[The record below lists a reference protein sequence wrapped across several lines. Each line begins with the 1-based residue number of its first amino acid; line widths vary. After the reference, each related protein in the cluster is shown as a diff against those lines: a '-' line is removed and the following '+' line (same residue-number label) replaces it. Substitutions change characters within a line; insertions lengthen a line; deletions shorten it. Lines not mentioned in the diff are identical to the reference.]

1 MYAVIKTGG
10 KQYRVQP
17 DDILEIERLPGEA
30 GDILEFDQVLMLSG
44 DAGFEIGTPVVSG
57 ALVAAELVEQTRGDK
72 IKIFKKKRRKHY
84 RRTMGHR
91 QDLSQI
97 RITEILTGGAK
108 PTKAAA
114 AKKTA
119 PAKKA
124 AKAEQTG
131 KTEQPAPAVSEAAA
145 EAPSKAPAEK
155 APAKKAPAKKAAKAE
170 ETGKAEQPAPAVSE
184 AAAEAPKKAAATKAP
199 AEKAPAKKAGAQK
212 APAKKAAD
220 KTTADKKASGKGDDL
235 TLIAGVGPVIAKKLE
250 GLGITTWKQIAALTP
265 TKVAEIDEQLNFKGR
280 IEREEWIEQAKD
292 LAAGKPPRAKS
303 DKPDSDKQD

>member
-44 DAGFEIGTPVVSG
+44 ESGFEIGTPVIAG

-108 PTKAAA
+108 PSKAAA
-114 AKKTA
+114 AR
-119 PAKKA
+119 
-124 AKAEQTG
+124 
-131 KTEQPAPAVSEAAA
+131 
-145 EAPSKAPAEK
+145 
-155 APAKKAPAKKAAKAE
+155 KKAPAK
-170 ETGKAEQPAPAVSE
+170 SE
-184 AAAEAPKKAAATKAP
+184 AKTAEAEAPRKAAATKAP
-199 AEKAPAKKAGAQK
+199 AEKAPAKAPAKK
-212 APAKKAAD
+212 APAKK
-220 KTTADKKASGKGDDL
+220 TADKGDDL
-235 TLIAGVGPVIAKKLE
+235 TQIAGIGPVIAKKLD
-250 GLGITTWKQIAALTP
+250 GLGITTMKQIAALTP
-265 TKVAEIDEQLNFKGR
+265 KKVAEIDEQLNFKGR
-280 IEREEWIEQAKD
+280 IEREEWIEQARD

-303 DKPDSDKQD
+303 DKQD

>member
-44 DAGFEIGTPVVSG
+44 DSGFEIGTPVVSG

-108 PTKAAA
+108 PSKAAA
-114 AKKTA
+114 AKTKT

-131 KTEQPAPAVSEAAA
+131 R
-145 EAPSKAPAEK
+145 
-155 APAKKAPAKKAAKAE
+155 
-170 ETGKAEQPAPAVSE
+170 AEQPAPAVSE
-184 AAAEAPKKAAATKAP
+184 AAAEAPRKAP
-199 AEKAPAKKAGAQK
+199 PEKAEAKAPAKKA
-212 APAKKAAD
+212 PAKKTPAK
-220 KTTADKKASGKGDDL
+220 KTAEKGDDL
-235 TLIAGVGPVIAKKLE
+235 TLIAGVGPVIAKKLD
-250 GLGITTWKQIAALTP
+250 GLGITTWKQVAALTP
-265 TKVAEIDEQLNFKGR
+265 KKVAEIDEQLNFKGR

-292 LAAGKPPRAKS
+292 LAAGKPARTK
-303 DKPDSDKQD
+303 SDKQD

>member
-44 DAGFEIGTPVVSG
+44 DSGFEIGTPVVSG

-108 PTKAAA
+108 PSKAAA
-114 AKKTA
+114 AKKKV
-119 PAKKA
+119 PAKKE
-124 AKAEQTG
+124 AKAEQPT
-131 KTEQPAPAVSEAAA
+131 KA
-145 EAPSKAPAEK
+145 EA
-155 APAKKAPAKKAAKAE
+155 
-170 ETGKAEQPAPAVSE
+170 GQAEQPAPAVSE
-184 AAAEAPKKAAATKAP
+184 AAAEAPKKAP
-199 AEKAPAKKAGAQK
+199 AEKAPAKKAPAQKGPDKKEPAKKAAAKK
-212 APAKKAAD
+212 APAKKA
-220 KTTADKKASGKGDDL
+220 G
-235 TLIAGVGPVIAKKLE
+235 
-250 GLGITTWKQIAALTP
+250 Q
-265 TKVAEIDEQLNFKGR
+265 
-280 IEREEWIEQAKD
+280 
-292 LAAGKPPRAKS
+292 S
-303 DKPDSDKQD
+303 DNKSDKQD

>member
-44 DAGFEIGTPVVSG
+44 DSGFEIGTPVIAG

-108 PTKAAA
+108 PSKAAA
-114 AKKTA
+114 AK
-119 PAKKA
+119 
-124 AKAEQTG
+124 
-131 KTEQPAPAVSEAAA
+131 
-145 EAPSKAPAEK
+145 
-155 APAKKAPAKKAAKAE
+155 KKAPAKKAAKAE
-170 ETGKAEQPAPAVSE
+170 ETGKAEQPAPALSE
-184 AAAEAPKKAAATKAP
+184 AAAEAPKKAP
-199 AEKAPAKKAGAQK
+199 PEKAPAKK

-220 KTTADKKASGKGDDL
+220 TKAADTKAKGDDL
-235 TLIAGVGPVIAKKLE
+235 TQIAGIGPVIAGKLE
-250 GLGITTWKQIAALTP
+250 GLGITTLKQIAALTP
-265 TKVAEIDEQLNFKGR
+265 KKVAEIDEQLNFKGR

-292 LAAGKPPRAKS
+292 LAAGKPARAKS
-303 DKPDSDKQD
+303 DKQD